1 MDECIRKYDLK
12 GNILQ
17 TIHLKEK
24 VDGYRYSFLCL
35 NDSLFVMSQN
45 NEGNN
50 PNELFFINGKGSII
64 ERKANI
70 NQFQASENHIST
82 TWIGA
87 DPYSE
92 DRMDVITTVII
103 VTPFGKYTMI

>member
-1 MDECIRKYDLK
+1 MHQKYDLK

-70 NQFQASENHIST
+70 NQFQASEKSYFNN
-82 TWIGA
+82 
-87 DPYSE
+87 
-92 DRMDVITTVII
+92 MDVITTVII

>member
-1 MDECIRKYDLK
+1 
-12 GNILQ
+12 
-17 TIHLKEK
+17 
-24 VDGYRYSFLCL
+24 
-35 NDSLFVMSQN
+35 MSQN